1 MTRENVGQQQISIV
15 PKNLVLSQHLMYYE
29 VEGGRLLR
37 VT

>member
-15 PKNLVLSQHLMYYE
+15 PKNLVLDQHLIHYE